1 MKRVQLGHAVVADL
15 LQNFV
20 IPIEIAE
27 DKLVA
32 AIEFHPG
39 NKRVVH
45 HAVLFLDDKGQ
56 ARKLDAAT
64 PEPGY
69 GNFGGPGF
77 LPSGALGGW
86 SVGNTARRLPNEMG
100 RYLKKGSDLVVQVH
114 YHPTGKVEVDQS
126 EIGIYFVKKPVAE
139 SLQQP
144 AKLVGSIWCH
154 RGVVRVVGSFDDEV
168 WIDSVR
174 SADVADDV
182 GDLGLGDSVDGLVG
196 VSPSDVGTDDVGDRV
211 VLLLAQIGWRH
222 RCNELG
228 LELALVAD
236 GGRDILGDGQ
246 TLNGRDAYINR
257 VRECGDCRAA
267 GRLDRLSRPESRWH
281 RDRRSHRQRSVGM
294 ENSPAPFPK
303 AV

>member
-1 MKRVQLGHAVVADL
+1 MKRVQLGHAVGADL

-144 AKLVGSIWCH
+144 AKLVGSIWVANYEMDIPAGEKNYC
-154 RGVVRVVGSFDDEV
+154 RSTSYVLPRDVIMVGVVPHMHLHL
-168 WIDSVR
+168 
-174 SADVADDV
+174 
-182 GDLGLGDSVDGLVG
+182 LGKTMK
-196 VSPSDVGTDDVGDRV
+196 VSPGRCQG
-211 VLLLAQIGWRH
+211 GW
-222 RCNELG
+222 L
-228 LELALVAD
+228 
-236 GGRDILGDGQ
+236 I
-246 TLNGRDAYINR
+246 
-257 VRECGDCRAA
+257 
-267 GRLDRLSRPESRWH
+267 
-281 RDRRSHRQRSVGM
+281 RR
-294 ENSPAPFPK
+294 
-303 AV
+303 